1 MENRRHVFFQQCI
14 YGGFFTLVLA
24 YFVTLVW
31 LGTDYLLTEEGS
43 FMYPIAVIPPFF
55 PAFCSVPFLIVIG
68 KRAFRKQTGEQ
79 AATANER
86 RDEGPHSRML
96 KTSTGGSRHCR
107 HRCGARLGRPLA

>member
-1 MENRRHVFFQQCI
+1 MGEWILWLALAVPACLIIPILLERRGIRVDYMYTI
-14 YGGFFTLVLA
+14 AFTLVLA

-43 FMYPIAVIPPFF
+43 FMYPIAAIPPFF

-79 AATANER
+79 TI
-86 RDEGPHSRML
+86 SRF
-96 KTSTGGSRHCR
+96 
-107 HRCGARLGRPLA
+107 P